1 MNETQKPSSA
11 SPQLILG
18 AGIVVLGALLFLA
31 NLGFVRSHFV
41 WKLWPLILIA
51 LGGLRIFNRPE
62 GRSPVGGYLLCGLGT
77 LILLNNFDLGRFE
90 DLIGPLIVVAVGILI
105 VNHALRRQR
114 GVPQH
119 LQTSEDFLS
128 GSAIFGGVEQRVTTQ
143 DFQGGEL
150 TSMFGGFEADLSKAQ
165 LKGSARIDVFVLF
178 GGAELRVPEGWDVS
192 VRATAAL
199 GGIENKTYRG
209 GAPLPEGAEPRPR
222 LVITGLVLFGGLEIK
237 PA

>member
-1 MNETQKPSSA
+1 MSETKHAST

-18 AGIVVLGALLFLA
+18 AGIVILGCLLFLS
-31 NLGFVRSHFV
+31 NLGFVGHHIV
-41 WKLWPLILIA
+41 MKLWPLVLVA
-51 LGGLRIFNRPE
+51 LGAARLINRPE
-62 GRSPVGGYLLCGLGT
+62 GRSVVGGFMLCGLGV
-77 LILLNNFDLGRFE
+77 ILLLHNFDLGRIE
-90 DLIGPLIVVAVGILI
+90 DLIGPIIVVAVGILL

-114 GVPQH
+114 DVPQH
-119 LQTSEDFLS
+119 LQASEDFLS
-128 GSAIFGGVEQRVTTQ
+128 GSAIFGGVERRLATQ

-150 TSMFGGFEADLSKAQ
+150 TSMFGGFEADLSRAQ
-165 LKGSARIDVFVLF
+165 MKGSARIDVFVLF

-199 GGIENKTYRG
+199 GGIEDKTHHG
-209 GAPLPEGAEPRPR
+209 PAAAEGQEPRPR